1 MEKNKLTDLQD
12 KVLKEIEFYTNDDKT
27 IEEIKNRY
35 QTSLVI
41 SKLTSNVV
49 ALENVIQA
57 SERLVLGNKENI
69 RKRKRYGKA

>member
-12 KVLKEIEFYTNDDKT
+12 KVLKEIEFYTSDDKT

>member
-12 KVLKEIEFYTNDDKT
+12 KVLKEIEFYTSDDKT
-27 IEEIKNRY
+27 IDEIKNRY

-57 SERLVLGNKENI
+57 SERLVLGWQSIIIQKNKI
-69 RKRKRYGKA
+69 I

>member
-12 KVLKEIEFYTNDDKT
+12 KVLKEIEFYTNDGKT

>member
-1 MEKNKLTDLQD
+1 MEKNKLTELQD
-12 KVLKEIEFYTNDDKT
+12 KVLKEIEFYTSDDKT